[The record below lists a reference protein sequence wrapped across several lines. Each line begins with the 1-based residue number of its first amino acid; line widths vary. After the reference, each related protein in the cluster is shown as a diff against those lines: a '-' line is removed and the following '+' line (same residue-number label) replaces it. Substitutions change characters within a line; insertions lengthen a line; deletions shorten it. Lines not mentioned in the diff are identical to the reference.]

1 MLKENLHLLKAT
13 LQIYYTFKETV
24 KVIFKHCLKVL
35 EENIDLGNHT
45 YLNTIKETVNVI
57 FQHRL

>member
-1 MLKENLHLLKAT
+1 MLKENLYLAT

-35 EENIDLGNHT
+35 EENLDLSNHT
-45 YLNTIKETVNVI
+45 YLNTFKETVNVI
-57 FQHRL
+57 IQHRL

>member
-1 MLKENLHLLKAT
+1 MLKENLHLSYHKNL
-13 LQIYYTFKETV
+13 LYFKETV

-35 EENIDLGNHT
+35 EENVDLSNHT
-45 YLNTIKETVNVI
+45 YLNTFKETVNVI